1 MKSSVYAVI
10 GGSLIGLLFG
20 LVFILYFYDFDEKS
34 LIIAKIVSSLFIF
47 VSIGIAAMQFRL
59 NRKQTAYANE
69 WNKKQLAITQMHASR
84 KVMKESIAKLH
95 NTLGILER
103 KKTYELHEIH
113 DIYGVMLKNGEFCFH
128 GEQTEEDI
136 KQLPDEPMGDDYRC
150 ISFRDDI
157 NGREM
162 KDAVINYLSE
172 YEYICSAVNNQIFDD
187 KTVKS
192 LLRGSIV
199 GKYVLFEK
207 YIKHQQESTG
217 NETYFSEFVKVAK
230 RYMEE

>member
-1 MKSSVYAVI
+1 MKKITYAII
-10 GGSLIGLLFG
+10 GSSLIGILLG
-20 LVFILYFYDFDEKS
+20 LVFILYFYDMDTKS
-34 LIIAKIVSSLFIF
+34 LILARMVFSIF
-47 VSIGIAAMQFRL
+47 LVVSIVIAALQFRL
-59 NRKQTAYANE
+59 NRKQTTYANK

-84 KVMKESIAKLH
+84 KVMKESIKKLH

-103 KKTYELHEIH
+103 KDAYELYEIH
-113 DIYGVMLKNGEFCFH
+113 DIYGVMLKNGKFCFH
-128 GEQTEEDI
+128 GEQTEKEI
-136 KQLPDEPMGDDYRC
+136 KQLPDKPMNDDYRC

-172 YEYICSAVNNQIFDD
+172 YEYICSAVNNHIFDD

-199 GKYVLFEK
+199 GKYILFEK

-217 NETYFSEFVKVAK
+217 NKTYFSEFASVAT